1 MAEKMK
7 VLAPDPTTGKL
18 SETIGENM
26 NILELKEPWSEY
38 ILEDGNKIRARQAIV
53 NIVKLDQKNPDGTPV
68 YLLQSQPMMLVIPP
82 IN

>member
-7 VLAPDPTTGKL
+7 VLAPDVTGKL

-26 NILELKEPWSEY
+26 DIVEFKEPWSEY
-38 ILEDGNKIRARQAIV
+38 VLGDGTKIRARQAAV
-53 NIVKLDQKNPDGTPV
+53 NIVKLEQKNPDGTPV